1 MTAGRHLQRLA
12 LALLVL
18 VLVARCFLGEMSFR
32 TSQLRG
38 LPAADE
44 AGQALSV
51 RADRTELSR
60 VVFSLLLLGAW
71 CAYLGGA
78 ALRRELR
85 LRLPLAGGLAA
96 GFAVLSLLSALRA
109 GDQRTALVCWL
120 EQSSLLGAGYLAIQ
134 VFERPRA
141 FAVLVVVL
149 AAVGT
154 TLAVKG
160 LVQVFIE
167 APARA
172 ADFDENRAQRL
183 AEVNIQPGSEQE
195 RLFEG
200 RLKNPAPF
208 GYFSL
213 ANPYASLLL
222 VASLA
227 AGGLAADKWRRARA
241 DRPRAKLKKG
251 EIHLPALAAGVQ
263 SAVVA
268 VQAGVVVL
276 AQSLGATASLAA
288 ASAGAGGIWAWRERL
303 ARHWRKALLVAAG
316 GLVLGLA
323 AAAAHGLYHDSLPSR
338 TMTVRWQYWTGA
350 ARALAERPW
359 LGVGPGNFSTAYLPH
374 RPMAGEES
382 VKDPHNVI
390 MHALVQHGVP
400 GGLCYLGVLGLFLAA
415 MCRPRRRGWDEATS
429 PPDSR
434 NPQSAIRQPACR
446 QAGPRFPWALLAG
459 AVLAVGVVR
468 LSLADTSGGTEVLLF
483 DAIAPALVL
492 ALALVIGLWEGPTLR
507 RGLDVPREASR
518 VALACGA
525 AGFALHSLVEIS
537 PYMPGSATAFWIAAG
552 AAVAAAGAGR
562 VVDCTPVR
570 WVLAGLLLALT
581 GALTAWLLPPV
592 AARTAAAQDMLDAMV
607 RRQPLRA
614 VAAAERAAQADPLD
628 PLAAVDAARLHMS
641 LCPRQAGRM
650 QDCLSPARR
659 WAEEAV
665 LRDPTDFAHYALLG
679 DIAWYQAFPDCF
691 TFAPMHARSLPP
703 ASAATAPAATM
714 PAPRSPQEA
723 SDRAELAGQAG
734 QYARAAALLEQA
746 VEAKP
751 ASPCLLERL
760 GDAQW
765 LAGRADQAR
774 ASWRRATEIY
784 HANADAAS
792 AARWTARAVK
802 LNPMD
807 LRLRVD
813 CARRLAALGRYEKC
827 LAQLDVAERIDAS
840 YYPQSVS
847 RFSEAERR
855 TIRLLRERCK

>member
-60 VVFSLLLLGAW
+60 VVFSLLLMGAW

-222 VASLA
+222 VAALA

-241 DRPRAKLKKG
+241 DRRRAKLKKG

-276 AQSLGATASLAA
+276 AQSLGATVSLAA

-323 AAAAHGLYHDSLPSR
+323 AATAHGLYHDSLPSR

-359 LGVGPGNFSTAYLPH
+359 LGVGPGNFSTAYLPQ

-390 MHALVQHGVP
+390 VHALVQHGVP
-400 GGLCYLGVLGLFLAA
+400 GGLCYLGVVGLFLVA
-415 MCRPRRRGWDEATS
+415 MCRPRIADCGLRIA
-429 PPDSR
+429 DSKPR
-434 NPQSAIRQPACR
+434 EPQ
-446 QAGPRFPWALLAG
+446 FPWALLAG
-459 AVLAVGVVR
+459 VVLVVPAVR
-468 LSLADTSGGTEVLLF
+468 LALADTSGGTEVLLF

-552 AAVAAAGAGR
+552 AAVAAAGTGR
-562 VVDCTPVR
+562 VVDCFPVR

-607 RRQPLRA
+607 LRQPQRA
-614 VAAAERAAQADPLD
+614 VAAAERAAQVDPLD

-641 LCPRQAGRM
+641 LCPRQAGRT
-650 QDCLSPARR
+650 QDCLAAARR

-679 DIAWYQAFPDCF
+679 DIAWYQAFPDSF

-723 SDRAELAGQAG
+723 SDRAELAVQAG
-734 QYARAAALLEQA
+734 KYARAAALLEQA

-765 LAGRADQAR
+765 LAGRANQAR

-784 HANADAAS
+784 HANAGAAS